1 MGMGNAYPLDI
12 AARAANLTERLRVVA
27 AAGGEA
33 AVRDTTVE
41 LDAFDR
47 WKTDTLAGKLA
58 DKFHQESL
66 HRGRPPQHTKDELA
80 GVLSAYRRLEL
91 ALDTADDDVRALLG
105 ELQSAWLPTYR
116 AALDAHDAARDGE
129 RTDAQAGE
137 EPGWRAFDVYY
148 GRLAKACE
156 PFLRELGR
164 GLDAARG
171 TAQGENTALSPQL
184 AEDIQRHLLDRFELS
199 VAWAVEADA
208 NVHCTQAGIDKAEAT
223 REDYLA
229 YLDTTF
235 SDSAAY
241 HRFYLKFP
249 VLGRWLAHTTAL
261 LTAFGRDLFDS
272 LAADAQA
279 IGTEFFGQPITA
291 FTSLRLGDSDPHAGA
306 RTVARV
312 SVVLADGRT
321 GEFFYKPRSVRS
333 EAALQDVLARLA
345 DDGVVDFAT
354 RPVLPRDGYGY
365 EALIPAGRNRVETP
379 EEVTR
384 IYRELGGYLALFYV
398 LGGSDLHFENVIVAD
413 GHAFV
418 CDAET
423 VLGVHPQ
430 GRAQSEG
437 TLLDSVF
444 KTGLLEW
451 PRAAS
456 PGEEAAAEMRIS
468 GYAGGEGY
476 DVPVPVARRTG
487 EGLSFAA
494 SVVHKTGVHVET
506 SASNRVYL
514 GEELVR
520 PEDHVES
527 IMEGFNRVYDW
538 FAEDP
543 DASVDYL
550 METFS
555 WVTARFINWGTQI
568 YAQLLSAAR
577 HPRCLTEPLE
587 VDLLANTVRTFPR
600 TWDADGVLAG
610 REVAAMWQMDVPL
623 FTAAAHA
630 RQLVH
635 GHSDPLPARLDSS
648 PIDHA
653 AARIRRLSER
663 NREQQSQYIAA
674 SLSTGEISSPA
685 FVATSLDYAARI
697 GSRLCDELR
706 APAASAPWT
715 SYQLSGES
723 LAEVDIEADLYQGSA
738 GVVLF
743 LAYLDQLVPRPEY
756 RKAAR
761 QALDHV
767 LVHWDRDRLGAF
779 AGLGG
784 VVYLLTHLHR
794 LWGDEELL
802 DLAVRLS
809 DELPAR
815 IDEDRHFDI
824 LHGAAGLIPVLL
836 GLARE
841 TGGHGIEHA
850 HRCAEHLLRHAED
863 DGTTLSWP
871 PSAADET
878 YGNLTGF
885 SHGSGG
891 IGWALIQLGRHTGRP
906 DYIEAGRKAFAYEDR
921 HVDEQEKDWYDLRI
935 NNGSAVKGARHF
947 SNAWCNGAAGIGLA
961 RISSWAALDRSDE
974 QLLRDAQQ
982 ALSATLRNFPRLKN
996 HTLCHGTSGNAE
1008 LLLRF
1013 ARLSD
1018 EPAFQLE
1025 ANVQVQALWR
1035 SLDEAGGGAGG
1046 GSADFFPGLMIG
1058 ISGFGMHFLR
1068 LADPDRVPS
1077 VLLLDPPSHHEQ

>member
-1 MGMGNAYPLDI
+1 MGNAYPLDI

-27 AAGGEA
+27 AAGGA
-33 AVRDTTVE
+33 AETGQGTAVE

-47 WKTDTLAGKLA
+47 WKIDTLAGKLA

-66 HRGRPPQHTKDELA
+66 HRSRPPQHTKEELV
-80 GVLSAYRRLEL
+80 GVLSAYRRIEL
-91 ALDTADDDVRALLG
+91 GLDGADEETRELLSG
-105 ELQSAWLPTYR
+105 LHGAWLPTYR
-116 AALDAHDAARDGE
+116 TALDAFDRERSDGAA
-129 RTDAQAGE
+129 AGK
-137 EPGWRAFDVYY
+137 PSWRAFDVYY

-164 GLDAARG
+164 ALTAVRTAADDEG
-171 TAQGENTALSPQL
+171 TLLSPEL
-184 AEDIQRHLLDRFELS
+184 VEDMQRHLLDRFELS
-199 VAWAVEADA
+199 MAWAVEAAA
-208 NVHCTQAGIDKAEAT
+208 NVHCAQTGIDKSTAG

-229 YLDTTF
+229 YLDATF
-235 SDSAAY
+235 ADGAAY
-241 HRFYLKFP
+241 HRFYLNFP

-261 LTAFGRDLFDS
+261 LTSFGRDVLES
-272 LAADAQA
+272 LAADAEA
-279 IGTEFFGQPITA
+279 IGNEFFGQRITE
-291 FTSLRLGDSDPHAGA
+291 FRSLRLGDSDPHAGA

-312 SVVLADGRT
+312 EAVLADGST
-321 GEFFYKPRSVRS
+321 AEFFYKPRSVRS
-333 EAALQDVLARLA
+333 EAALQDLLARLA

-379 EEVTR
+379 QEVER
-384 IYRELGGYLALFYV
+384 IYEELGGYLAVFYV
-398 LGGSDLHFENVIVAD
+398 LGGSDLHFENILVAD

-430 GRAQSEG
+430 GRSQSEG

-451 PRAAS
+451 PRSAR

-476 DVPVPVARRTG
+476 EVPMPVARRNG
-487 EGLSFAA
+487 EGLSFEA
-494 SVVHKTGVHVET
+494 SVVHRTGVHVET
-506 SASNRVYL
+506 SASNRVFL

-520 PEDHVES
+520 PEDHAES
-527 IMEGFNRVYDW
+527 IMEGFNRVYAW
-538 FAEDP
+538 FAKDP
-543 DASVDYL
+543 DAAVDFV

-600 TWDADGVLAG
+600 TWDAEGILAA
-610 REVAAMWQMDVPL
+610 REVNAMWQLDVPL
-623 FTAAAHA
+623 FTAGAHA

-635 GHSDPLPARLDSS
+635 AHGEPLSSRLDLS

-653 AARIRRLSER
+653 AARIRRLSEE

-674 SLSTGEISSPA
+674 SLSTDEISSPS
-685 FVATSLDYAARI
+685 FVATSLDYAVKI
-697 GSRLCDELR
+697 GNRLCGELR
-706 APAASAPWT
+706 VPEDPAPWT
-715 SYQLSGES
+715 SYQLAGGRLEQ
-723 LAEVDIEADLYQGSA
+723 VDIEADLYQGSA

-756 RKAAR
+756 RQAAR
-761 QALDHV
+761 QGLDHV
-767 LVHWDRDRLGAF
+767 LAQWDRDRLGAF

-784 VVYLLTHLHR
+784 VIYLLTHLHR
-794 LWGDEELL
+794 LWGDKELL
-802 DLAVRLS
+802 EKAVRLS
-809 DELPAR
+809 DEIPGR
-815 IDEDRHFDI
+815 IEEDRHFDI
-824 LHGAAGLIPVLL
+824 LHGAAGLIPVLI
-836 GLARE
+836 GLAE
-841 TGGHGIEHA
+841 ESGGHGLDHA
-850 HRCAEHLLRHAED
+850 HRCAGHLLRHAED
-863 DGTTLSWP
+863 DGETLSWP
-871 PSAADET
+871 PSAPDET

-891 IGWALIQLGRHTGRP
+891 IGWALIQLGHHTGRS

-921 HVDEQEKDWYDLRI
+921 YVDEAEKDWYDLRI

-961 RISSWAALDRSDE
+961 RITSWDALGRTDE
-974 QLLRDAQQ
+974 QLLREAQQ
-982 ALSATLRNFPRLKN
+982 ALSATMRNFPRLKN

-1008 LLLRF
+1008 LFLRF
-1013 ARLSD
+1013 ARLND

-1035 SLDEAGGGAGG
+1035 SFDEAGDSTADN
-1046 GSADFFPGLMIG
+1046 SADFFPGLMIG

-1068 LADPDRVPS
+1068 LAAPDRVPS